1 MTAPHAPC
9 ITNVNTNIS
18 NEQILALLQQLVAQE
33 RALAAHVGMDPVLLL
48 VEPADD
54 RDLDSEWGNPA
65 LDRAPKNWTGEALE
79 GRHFSDLQPAT
90 LRALARHYASL
101 AEWHDSKNN
110 VDAKGRPKSG
120 YARRDASR
128 ALGWALRL
136 EQRGHRGPRRPQHRE
151 EHHPAPTQEH
161 LPETSDDDIPFLAG
175 ILG

>member
-1 MTAPHAPC
+1 MAYYDEPAAPEP
-9 ITNVNTNIS
+9 TNA
-18 NEQILALLQQLVAQE
+18 QILTMLQQLGKTI

>member
-1 MTAPHAPC
+1 MAYYDEPASPEP
-9 ITNVNTNIS
+9 TNA
-18 NEQILALLQQLVAQE
+18 QILALLQRIEKNQ
-33 RALAAHVGMDPVLLL
+33 RALAAHVGMDPTMLL

-54 RDLDSEWGNPA
+54 RDLDSEWGNPL

-101 AEWHDSKNN
+101 AEWHDAKGN

-120 YARRDASR
+120 YARRDAAR

-151 EHHPAPTQEH
+151 EVHPPVQEQI
-161 LPETSDDDIPFLAG
+161 PATSDDDIPF
-175 ILG
+175 